1 MPADSDLLTYGFD
14 VTVAAVT
21 RFGGAAQSLA
31 VLRARD
37 ARLVLDVSFP
47 F

>member
-1 MPADSDLLTYGFD
+1 VTLTYGFD

-21 RFGGAAQSLA
+21 RLGNAALSLA

-37 ARLVLDVSFP
+37 ARLVVDVGFP